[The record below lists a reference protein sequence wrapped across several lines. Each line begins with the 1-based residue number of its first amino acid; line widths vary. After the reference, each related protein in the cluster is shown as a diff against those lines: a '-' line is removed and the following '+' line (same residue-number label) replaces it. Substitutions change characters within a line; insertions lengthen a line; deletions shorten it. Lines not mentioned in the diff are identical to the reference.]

1 MQINEKSKKKSVD
14 KLRIIL
20 DTGSNRNLPA
30 EDAKYLK
37 ALSNRLSQSYKDE
50 LIIRK
55 TITKNVAEKDTDS
68 LKPKVTV
75 YPRVTKKA
83 VEFNEIEGENEE
95 EIQEE
100 ISIDESVI
108 PIKEVKYDQEDVFEI
123 EKVEV
128 KGPEFVEVK
137 PKEVSKVERFTPI
150 EEKKELSEW
159 KPVDSGV
166 DKAEEIKIVKFED
179 KKTIAEDELT
189 EWEPVEIEF
198 EKVEEEKIKDKVIS
212 KKEMKFCG
220 YCGEKIED
228 KGNFCANC
236 GRKINDNYEESFKE
250 NPVPIE
256 IEEEIPV
263 FLPVKKVEKE
273 KIEIKEEIDQEEE
286 WKTVEVEEI
295 EPISITETAEGE
307 ITEDLNK
314 KADEKTIGKEEKID
328 TFKDILSIDDRT
340 AVILY
345 DNGFTTVE
353 FLKEATLK
361 DLTKVKG
368 IKRKTA
374 KNIKNEIDK
383 KIQELVKVKTIDLSE
398 TSKGETTKTQ
408 VKKEDEPV
416 GKKKI
421 TAPIELSSESAEWG
435 SEKQDQEKME
445 KTEDT
450 DEDIALKI
458 EVFKDIKNIDDDL
471 AVLIYNN
478 GYTTLDSLAIISVK
492 DLSKIKGI
500 TKKIAKKIKT
510 EIELNYEW
518 EAVEEKSKES
528 FLEKDKFIDKATIID
543 DKVVVDKK
551 TKKTQKEDVFKD
563 IKSIDNKISD
573 LLKENGINSVEA
585 ISNKTIKNLTK
596 IKGIKR
602 KIAKQIKKE
611 IEELLSGEDTEEV
624 KESIDHVES
633 SFIEEDNDQYD
644 TFDKDN
650 ITEKQMKGVN
660 GFMYGDYM
668 LYEKEIDSKDG
679 KKRTVRFFSK
689 GEPEGGEPIELP
701 KGYDVKE
708 IKKTGLPYL
717 KKKK

>member
-1 MQINEKSKKKSVD
+1 MQNNEKSKKKSVD
-14 KLRIIL
+14 KLRKIL
-20 DTGSNRNLPA
+20 DNGSNRDLPA

-55 TITKNVAEKDTDS
+55 TISKSVAEKATDS

-75 YPRVTKKA
+75 YPRVAKKF
-83 VEFNEIEGENEE
+83 VEFNEIEVKIGE

-100 ISIDESVI
+100 KSIEESVL
-108 PIKEVKYDQEDVFEI
+108 PIKELKYEQEEVFEI

-137 PKEVSKVERFTPI
+137 PKEVSKVEKFISI
-150 EEKKELSEW
+150 EEKTELSEW
-159 KPVDSGV
+159 KPVDTDV
-166 DKAEEIKIVKFED
+166 EKVEDIKSVKFED

-198 EKVEEEKIKDKVIS
+198 EKVKEEKFKDKIIS
-212 KKEMKFCG
+212 KKEIKFCG
-220 YCGEKIED
+220 HCGVKIEEE
-228 KGNFCANC
+228 GNFCADC
-236 GRKINDNYEESFKE
+236 GRKINDNYEESFKDKPE
-250 NPVPIE
+250 PIE
-256 IEEEIPV
+256 DDEEIPV
-263 FLPVKKVEKE
+263 FIPVKRVEEE
-273 KIEIKEEIDQEEE
+273 KIEIKEENEQEEE
-286 WKTVEVEEI
+286 WKFVEVEEI
-295 EPISITETAEGE
+295 EPISIIETAERE
-307 ITEDLNK
+307 ITEEQNK

-328 TFKDILSIDDRT
+328 TFKELESIDDRT
-340 AVILY
+340 AVVLF

-353 FLKEATLK
+353 FLKGATLK

-368 IKRKTA
+368 IKRKIA

-383 KIQELVKVKTIDLSE
+383 KIQESVKVKTIDINE
-398 TSKGETTKTQ
+398 KAEGEVTKIQ
-408 VKKEDEPV
+408 VEKEDESAR
-416 GKKKI
+416 KKKI
-421 TAPIELSSESAEWG
+421 TAPIEPSSESAEWG
-435 SEKQDQEKME
+435 SEKEDQEKME
-445 KTEDT
+445 KSEDT
-450 DEDIALKI
+450 DEDRALKI

-478 GYTTLDSLAIISVK
+478 GYKTLDSLAIVSMK

-500 TKKIAKKIKT
+500 NKKKAKKIKT

-518 EAVEEKSKES
+518 EPVKAIEEKPKDS
-528 FLEKDKFIDKATIID
+528 FLEVEKERID
-543 DKVVVDKK
+543 DEVVVDKK
-551 TKKTQKEDVFKD
+551 IKKTRKEDVFKD
-563 IKSIDNKISD
+563 IKNIDNKISD

-585 ISNKTIKNLTK
+585 ISSITIKDLTK

-611 IEELLSGEDTEEV
+611 IEELLSDKDAEEV
-624 KESIDHVES
+624 KESIERVENP
-633 SFIEEDNDQYD
+633 FIEEDNDQCD

-650 ITEKQMKGVN
+650 ITEKQMKEVN
-660 GFMYGDYM
+660 GFMHGDYM
-668 LYEKEIDSKDG
+668 LYEKEIDAKDG

-689 GEPEGGEPIELP
+689 GEPEGGKPIELP
-701 KGYDVKE
+701 KGYEVKE